1 MYRLMT
7 ALAGASVFASLL
19 LQVKTAEAASA
30 PQVGAVPDWVRAP
43 PAVPAEKEDVKGLP
57 LTILLNDT
65 QLSFDGDGW
74 TEFRDIQAK
83 VQASSGLEALGAIPF
98 QWSPWSDTLTFHRAR
113 ILRDGQSIDV
123 LPKDGGFTVLRRE
136 TGLEQAML
144 TGELTALLQPEGLR
158 VGDVLEI
165 AISIRHADP
174 LLKGRTGALLAGWDA
189 TPIGHMRLEA
199 HWPSSL
205 AVRWRETAGLPPL
218 RRSDANGVTT
228 VALDLEDVHPPVPPA
243 HAPARFQH
251 GREIEFSTLTG
262 WEEVARTMAP
272 LYAKAAELAPGSP
285 LVAQARLI
293 ADASADPK
301 VRAAAALHLV
311 QDQVRYLA
319 HAEAGGGYTPQTA
332 DDTWRLRYGDC
343 KAKTALLLALLRE
356 LKVPAQPALASTT
369 GGDGLDARLPSPLLF
384 NHVLVRVTLG
394 GRDYWLDG
402 ARQGDLG
409 LDDMTPL
416 AYGWVLPLDSAEGRL
431 VHVGPAPDARPRI
444 LQVIHYDA
452 SGGVVAPEPTQL
464 RTVFRGDTAVQ
475 LHAQLSAV
483 PPDRLDAALKSF
495 WAGVHTAFTPAH
507 VAATWDPVTGEETVT
522 ADGTSKLD
530 WSGSGLELQHVA
542 LGGAPDIKRDA
553 ASSDPDAPYALDYPS
568 YVETDESVVLP
579 PGIVLS
585 AAILKTVDVDKVIA
599 GTSYRRSA
607 SLSGNVF
614 RVVAS
619 QRTLQPEVSAAE
631 ERAAVDPLTK
641 LGELAIYA
649 PAGPQAQAANDA
661 AALDSQPTTLEGRL
675 NRGNALLNAGR
686 YREALTEFDA
696 AIALD
701 PKSQLAWADRA
712 VAHAWL
718 ADSTAIADADKADGL
733 GPPEIV
739 AARARGILAA
749 NTGDANGAL
758 AAYRHA
764 LTLAPGDSFVL
775 ERLID
780 LEIRSASV
788 EAGGKDLDDLVRAH
802 PELAAGAH
810 LWRASLEAAARH
822 KDAAERELAQAPAA
836 SRQALLDRARI
847 YLQLRD
853 NDLARADVDASI
865 RLEPTAGAWL
875 LRASIDGGFTSTVA
889 NADVDEAIKLAP
901 DDADPRLWL
910 GAASAR
916 RDYTAALPL
925 LDSLVKSHPEL
936 AAKLLVGRAQIDNA
950 LGRSADMDTDF
961 GRARQLMGADAREAG
976 LLCGAEVETRS
987 RPEIA
992 LVDCEKALG
1001 AAPKSPELRMDKVLL
1016 LHRLGRD
1023 PEADAV
1029 LDTVGGAGSDAM
1041 QLNNVCYAL
1050 AVENMKLERALAD
1063 CDASLKL
1070 LPNNAAVLDS
1080 RGFVLMRLGR
1090 DAEALTAYD
1099 AALAANPKVYTSLY
1113 GRGLVEAR
1121 LGRTTDSTRDIA
1133 AAVAAAPHLR
1143 EDFVK
1148 MGLH

>member
-1 MYRLMT
+1 M
-7 ALAGASVFASLL
+7 
-19 LQVKTAEAASA
+19 
-30 PQVGAVPDWVRAP
+30 RAP
-43 PAVPAEKEDVKGLP
+43 PAVPAEKEDIKGLP

-65 QLSFDGDGW
+65 QLNFDGDGW
-74 TEFRDIQAK
+74 TEFRDVQAK

-189 TPIGHMRLEA
+189 TPIGRMRLEA

-205 AVRWRETAGLPPL
+205 IVRWRETPGLPPL
-218 RRSDANGVTT
+218 HRADANGVTT
-228 VALDLEDVHPPVPPA
+228 VALDLEDVRPPVPPA

-285 LVAQARLI
+285 LVAQVKLI

-301 VRAAAALHLV
+301 ARAAAALHLV

-319 HAEAGGGYTPQTA
+319 HAEAAGGYTPQTA
-332 DDTWRLRYGDC
+332 DETWRLRYGDC
-343 KAKTALLLALLRE
+343 KAKTALLLALLHE
-356 LKVPAQPALASTT
+356 LKVPAQPVLASTT
-369 GGDGLDARLPSPLLF
+369 GGDGLDARLPSPILF

-409 LDDMTPL
+409 LDDMTTL

-444 LQVIHYDA
+444 LQVIRYDA
-452 SGGVVAPEPTQL
+452 SGGVVAPEPTRL
-464 RTVFRGDTAVQ
+464 RTVFRGDAAVQ

-483 PPDRLDAALKSF
+483 PPDRLEAALKSY
-495 WAGVHTAFTPAH
+495 WASVHTAFTPAH

-553 ASSDPDAPYALDYPS
+553 ASSDLDAPYALDYPS

-579 PGIVLS
+579 QGIVLS
-585 AAILKTVDVDKVIA
+585 AASLKTADVDTVIA
-599 GTSYRRSA
+599 GTSYHRSA
-607 SLSGNVF
+607 SISGDVF

-631 ERAAVDPLTK
+631 ERAAVGPLTK

-661 AALDSQPTTLEGRL
+661 AALDSQPTTFDGRL

-701 PKSQLAWADRA
+701 PKSQRAWADRA

-718 ADSTAIADADKADGL
+718 ADRTAIADADRADGL

-739 AARARGILAA
+739 AARARGLLAA
-749 NTGDANGAL
+749 NTGDAKGAL
-758 AAYRHA
+758 SAYRHA
-764 LTLAPGDSFVL
+764 LTLAPNDSFVL
-775 ERLID
+775 
-780 LEIRSASV
+780 
-788 EAGGKDLDDLVRAH
+788 G
-802 PELAAGAH
+802 
-810 LWRASLEAAARH
+810 
-822 KDAAERELAQAPAA
+822 
-836 SRQALLDRARI
+836 
-847 YLQLRD
+847 
-853 NDLARADVDASI
+853 
-865 RLEPTAGAWL
+865 
-875 LRASIDGGFTSTVA
+875 
-889 NADVDEAIKLAP
+889 
-901 DDADPRLWL
+901 
-910 GAASAR
+910 
-916 RDYTAALPL
+916 
-925 LDSLVKSHPEL
+925 
-936 AAKLLVGRAQIDNA
+936 
-950 LGRSADMDTDF
+950 
-961 GRARQLMGADAREAG
+961 
-976 LLCGAEVETRS
+976 
-987 RPEIA
+987 
-992 LVDCEKALG
+992 
-1001 AAPKSPELRMDKVLL
+1001 
-1016 LHRLGRD
+1016 
-1023 PEADAV
+1023 
-1029 LDTVGGAGSDAM
+1029 
-1041 QLNNVCYAL
+1041 
-1050 AVENMKLERALAD
+1050 
-1063 CDASLKL
+1063 
-1070 LPNNAAVLDS
+1070 
-1080 RGFVLMRLGR
+1080 
-1090 DAEALTAYD
+1090 
-1099 AALAANPKVYTSLY
+1099 
-1113 GRGLVEAR
+1113 
-1121 LGRTTDSTRDIA
+1121 
-1133 AAVAAAPHLR
+1133 
-1143 EDFVK
+1143 
-1148 MGLH
+1148 